1 MNLCPMCNGKLEPTN
16 GVIPDYFYSAK
27 LELLDCSVCKLR
39 TPITKTDIGDAYNEI
54 YSSQDE
60 GSYDRY
66 HTYSKELVKKQNPM
80 SSLQYFEPA
89 YFAVAESL
97 RESGLKPGARILE
110 VGCGLGYL
118 TYALNRSG
126 FEIHGIDLS
135 SHAVGLA
142 KRIFGSELYTVSS
155 LEEYGLEE
163 TYDCVVSTE
172 VIEHVLDPDLFL
184 RRISSLVKPGGHI
197 ILTTPNKTFFPD
209 EVIWES
215 SLPPVH
221 YWWFT
226 EKSIEIAAKRIGLK
240 VTFVNFSKFF
250 TGIRY
255 LIWDKQNLGSVYQGR
270 AQGGIIE
277 ENPSSKIKILKSTLR
292 QSIQKIPILSSLIQR
307 VAVILFHKKFL
318 VASTRSHCMGV
329 LLKKPLS

>member
-1 MNLCPMCNGKLEPTN
+1 
-16 GVIPDYFYSAK
+16 
-27 LELLDCSVCKLR
+27 LR
-39 TPITKTDIGDAYNEI
+39 TPKEKTDIGDAYNEI

-66 HTYSKELVKKQNPM
+66 HTYSNQLVKKQKPL

-97 RESGLKPGARILE
+97 RESGIKPGAKILE

-118 TYALNRSG
+118 TYALTKSG
-126 FEIHGIDLS
+126 FDVHGIDMS

-142 KRIFGSELYTVSS
+142 KKMFGSEFYTVSS
-155 LEEYGLEE
+155 LEAYESEE
-163 TYDCVVSTE
+163 IYDCVVSTE

-184 RRISSLVKPGGHI
+184 RQINSLVKPGGHI

-226 EKSIEIAAKRIGLK
+226 ENSIEFLAKRIGLK
-240 VTFVNFSKFF
+240 PTFVGFGGFF
-250 TGIRY
+250 RGARY

-270 AQGGIIE
+270 TQGRGGLIE
-277 ENPSSKIKILKSTLR
+277 NTPSSKLEKLIGALKEQIK
-292 QSIQKIPILSSLIQR
+292 QIPVLIYLIQR
-307 VAVILFHKKFL
+307 LAVLIFHKRFL
-318 VASTRSHCMGV
+318 VASTRGHCMGV
-329 LLKKPLS
+329 LLWKPLT